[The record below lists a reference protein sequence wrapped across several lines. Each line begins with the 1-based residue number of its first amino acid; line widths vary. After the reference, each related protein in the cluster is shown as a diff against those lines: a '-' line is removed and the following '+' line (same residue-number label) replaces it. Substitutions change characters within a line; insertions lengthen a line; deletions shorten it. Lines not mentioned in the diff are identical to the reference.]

1 VSYPI
6 GSSVTFRQ
14 TPYTIEQFIPT
25 NKVPTKC
32 KLKDR
37 GPDYNLYVVRNVLE
51 PKKSAYVWE
60 CELNMENKVEQA
72 KEEAVG
78 M

>member
-14 TPYTIEQFIPT
+14 MLYTIEQFIPVH
-25 NKVPTKC
+25 KVPTKC
-32 KLKDR
+32 KLQDR
-37 GPDYNLYVVRNVLE
+37 GSDYNLYVVRNVVE

-60 CELNMENKVEQA
+60 CELNVENKSEQA
-72 KEEAVG
+72 KEEVVG